1 MSSKIDKFVD
11 KIMPVVGKIAGQ
23 RHLCAIRDGFIVLM
37 PLIIGASIFVLLNNV
52 VLDSNNGILK
62 SFVNLDKYKEIGVIA
77 NNATLGILAILFAF
91 TLSYNLAKSYDEDGV
106 NAGVIGVSV
115 MATMIPQA
123 ITIVPEG
130 LKDSITVSG
139 VISSVNISSSGLF
152 LAIIAGLLGT
162 ELFIKLSRNEKLK
175 IKLPDAV
182 PYGVSKSFNV
192 MIPSIITLTV
202 FSVLVFFINQ
212 ISSVS
217 IPELISK
224 LIQAPLQSLV
234 QNPGGMI
241 FITFISNLLWAF
253 GIHGSSIL
261 SPITSPTL
269 LAAIQENMNAFN
281 AGLAVPNIVTEP
293 FINSYSL
300 IGGGGCMLS
309 LVIAIFIASKRSD
322 HREIGKLAALP
333 SVFNISEPIMFGLP
347 VVLNP
352 IFILP
357 VVLVPAL
364 NLIIAYYVTALGF
377 VSKTVALVPWTTP
390 PVISA
395 FLATG
400 GDYRAAILSTIL
412 LVLSVIIYIPFVLM
426 ANREQELENKK

>member
-400 GDYRAAILSTIL
+400 GDYRAAILSIIL

>member
-123 ITIVPEG
+123 ITIVPDG

>member
-123 ITIVPEG
+123 ITIVPDG
-130 LKDSITVSG
+130 FKDSITVSG

-162 ELFIKLSRNEKLK
+162 EFFIRLSRNEKLK

-269 LAAIQENMNAFN
+269 LAAIQENMDAFN

-390 PVISA
+390 PVMSA

-400 GDYRAAILSTIL
+400 GDYRAAILSIIL

>member
-123 ITIVPEG
+123 ITIVPDG
-130 LKDSITVSG
+130 FKDSITVSG

-400 GDYRAAILSTIL
+400 GDYRAAILSIIL

>member
-1 MSSKIDKFVD
+1 
-11 KIMPVVGKIAGQ
+11 
-23 RHLCAIRDGFIVLM
+23 
-37 PLIIGASIFVLLNNV
+37 
-52 VLDSNNGILK
+52 NNGILK

-123 ITIVPEG
+123 ITIVPDG
-130 LKDSITVSG
+130 FKDSITVSG

-162 ELFIKLSRNEKLK
+162 EFFIRLSRNEKLK

-202 FSVLVFFINQ
+202 FSILVFFINQ

-269 LAAIQENMNAFN
+269 LAAIQENMDAFN

-390 PVISA
+390 PVMSA

-400 GDYRAAILSTIL
+400 GDYRAAILSIIL

>member
-123 ITIVPEG
+123 ITIIPDG
-130 LKDSITVSG
+130 FKDSITVSG

-162 ELFIKLSRNEKLK
+162 EFFIRLSRNEKLK

-202 FSVLVFFINQ
+202 FSVIVFLINQ

-224 LIQAPLQSLV
+224 IIQAPLQSLV

-269 LAAIQENMNAFN
+269 LAAMQENMDAFN
-281 AGLAVPNIVTEP
+281 AGQAVPNIVTEP

-300 IGGGGCMLS
+300 IGGGGCMLC

-322 HREIGKLAALP
+322 HKEIGKLAALP

-364 NLIIAYYVTALGF
+364 NLIIAYYATAFGF

-395 FLATG
+395 FLATA
-400 GDYRAAILSTIL
+400 GDYRAAILSVIL
-412 LVLSVIIYIPFVLM
+412 LIISVLIYIPFVLM
-426 ANREQELENKK
+426 ANREQELENKN